1 MAKYDPKMK
10 LGDDKLKIGHLFFF
24 YTLEIDDE
32 KPSLI
37 HQLT

>member
-1 MAKYDPKMK
+1 MAKYDQKMK
-10 LGDDKLKIGHLFFF
+10 LGDEKLKIGHLFFF

-32 KPSLI
+32 KPGLI

>member
-10 LGDDKLKIGHLFFF
+10 LGDDKLKIGHLLFF

-32 KPSLI
+32 KPGLI

>member
-1 MAKYDPKMK
+1 MGKCVCVKEKNRM
-10 LGDDKLKIGHLFFF
+10 LGHLFFF

-32 KPSLI
+32 KPGLI